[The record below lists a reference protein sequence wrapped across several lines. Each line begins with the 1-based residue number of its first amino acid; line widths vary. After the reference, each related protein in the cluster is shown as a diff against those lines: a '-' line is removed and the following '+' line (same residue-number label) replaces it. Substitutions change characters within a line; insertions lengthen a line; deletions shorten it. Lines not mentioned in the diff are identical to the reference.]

1 MDKKELGGKIKELRK
16 SKGWTQQELADRMNF
31 DRTTISKW
39 ESGANQLGFPELRAL
54 GRLFDEDL
62 SEYMLGSE
70 ERKGESYVLL
80 KNVVV
85 KNENAAKSVEYFGE
99 KETFAGFSAFMEE
112 TLHYSDACRFAPESE
127 LTYCRNPEGDIEN
140 DWSMRN
146 TFKAFVHMQTG
157 AIVAIRDYGMYA
169 PEPGDFLFRTEYVP
183 IGLPDYPIRRE
194 ALIEYAEEARGIFRK
209 ETESIKEAYRG
220 KQILLLYDHMAGN
233 DYKAWSLLE
242 NKPMYVYDYK
252 DYRKNVFVS
261 EIDSY
266 TEADIKKSDRYIVVT
281 PSREFVDALGLNLD
295 LFIISHKLA
304 WECWEARPEK
314 EDKISQYLDDE
325 DMRSSYVI
333 ALYLINTSRRI
344 YVSEM
349 QEVIYYLERRVYALE
364 KLVLLGAPG
373 IIIKNEYEFLR
384 KQMKITYSRIKELEE
399 GNR

>member
-1 MDKKELGGKIKELRK
+1 MKGRKTMDKKELGRKIKELRK

-54 GRLFDEDL
+54 GRLFDMDL
-62 SEYMLGSE
+62 SEYLLDSE

-85 KNENAAKSVEYFGE
+85 KNEDAAKSVEYFGE

-127 LTYCRNPEGDIEN
+127 PTYCRKWEDDRAN
-140 DWSMRN
+140 DWDMRN

-157 AIVAIRDYGMYA
+157 DIVAIRDYGMYA
-169 PEPGDFLFRTEYVP
+169 PESGDFLFRTEYVP
-183 IGLPDYPIRRE
+183 IGLPDYPIRRD
-194 ALIEYAEEARGIFRK
+194 ALPEMAEKARGIFQK

-220 KQILLLYDHMAGN
+220 KHILLLYEHIAEN
-233 DYKAWSLLE
+233 DYKAWSLRE

-281 PSREFVDALGLNLD
+281 PSMGFIDALGLNLD
-295 LFIISHKLA
+295 LFTISHKHIWDA
-304 WECWEARPEK
+304 WETQPEK
-314 EDKISQYLDDE
+314 EDRFSQRFADPQK
-325 DMRSSYVI
+325 R
-333 ALYLINTSRRI
+333 INYKT
-344 YVSEM
+344 
-349 QEVIYYLERRVYALE
+349 
-364 KLVLLGAPG
+364 
-373 IIIKNEYEFLR
+373 
-384 KQMKITYSRIKELEE
+384 ITTRY
-399 GNR
+399 